1 MHSRIVLVGFPGSGK
16 STIGKKLAKQ
26 LDYRFV
32 DLDQEIEKRVQLSI
46 PAIFEQFGETQFRIW
61 EQTQLQETL
70 QLEKVVIA
78 TGGGTPCF
86 YQNMELITQH
96 SEAVYVQMSTK
107 SLFDRLVHSKK
118 TRPLIRGLSDQE
130 LMQFV
135 ENELLKREQ
144 FYLQAHHVVKG
155 ENIKI
160 EPLIKIL
167 EEND

>member
-46 PAIFEQFGETQFRIW
+46 PAIFEQFGENQFRIW

-96 SEAVYVQMSTK
+96 SEAVYIQVASFQKNET
-107 SLFDRLVHSKK
+107 FDSWFIGSGIDAVC
-118 TRPLIRGLSDQE
+118 
-130 LMQFV
+130 
-135 ENELLKREQ
+135 
-144 FYLQAHHVVKG
+144 
-155 ENIKI
+155 
-160 EPLIKIL
+160 
-167 EEND
+167 